1 MALVEARDLTKCYPS
16 GGRPLV
22 AVKEVS
28 FIIEAEDFIAIMGP
42 SGSGKS
48 TLMNLIGLLDRA
60 SSGHL
65 SLAGNDV
72 TCLSAERRAI
82 ARNELI
88 GFVFQ
93 SYNLLS
99 RSTAVENVELP
110 LVYAGVGRRE
120 RTRRAMDMLEAVGLA
135 DRATHWPAQLSGGE
149 QQRVAIARA
158 MVTSPA
164 LILADEPTGA
174 LDSKTGEG
182 ILQLFRQLNLDGR
195 AIVMVTHDQA
205 VARHTKRLLTLRDG
219 SLIGDAPAVGTAE
232 A

>member
-1 MALVEARDLTKCYPS
+1 MSKTFQMGE
-16 GGRPLV
+16 V
-22 AVKEVS
+22 AVHALRGIDLEVKTGE
-28 FIIEAEDFIAIMGP
+28 FVAVMGA

-110 LVYAGVGRRE
+110 LVYAGVGRRD

-158 MVTSPA
+158 MVTSP
-164 LILADEPTGA
+164 P
-174 LDSKTGEG
+174 
-182 ILQLFRQLNLDGR
+182 
-195 AIVMVTHDQA
+195 
-205 VARHTKRLLTLRDG
+205 ARWTAK
-219 SLIGDAPAVGTAE
+219 PAKASCSCSGN
-232 A
+232 